1 MPIKGM
7 RSIFFHPTPRRSD
20 RRAASEE
27 APATAPATP
36 RHSFS
41 ATMMEEN
48 ISAAEEI
55 ITKWDPEGS
64 AYAKITSIFYENR
77 AEARQ
82 FLRAVSDLQRAMH
95 FFMADSPVSSC
106 DLLVRGQ
113 KLMQA
118 AMRRLQKE
126 FYQILSANRDRL
138 DPESISASE
147 RSSLSLTS
155 SSSLSD
161 LEEDEIRAA
170 TESIGEVERV
180 SFIAMADL
188 SSIADCMITC
198 GYGKECIN
206 IYKTIRR
213 SIVDE
218 GLYKLGFDRLSPSQI
233 QKLDWDVL
241 EMRMRSWLASAK
253 VAVRTL
259 FSGERALCDHVFAS
273 SESIRESSFAEIARD
288 PAIYFLGFPE
298 LVALKTKRSPEKI
311 FRMLD
316 MYDSI
321 AELLPEIESVFSHES
336 TSAVRT
342 QATSSLQMLAEAV
355 RSLLGD
361 FETAV
366 QKDNSKVPVP
376 GGGLH
381 PLTRYA
387 MNYLVFLTDYSE
399 ALTEIYGDQPFQ
411 TPASLPEPFFD
422 AVALTTAPPSPAYRA
437 GEPSL
442 SPISPRLAWL
452 ILVLLCKLDS
462 KAESYREVSLAYL
475 FLSNNLRYVV
485 NKVRGSLLGDI
496 LGDDWVSKHESKAR
510 NYAASYERLAWG
522 KVLAAVPQTVATE
535 IDTREAKE
543 GMRRFNEAFEEAC
556 REQAGW
562 VVPDGK
568 MRDELKLSVAKKLI
582 PAYRSFYMA
591 TATLLRGEKD
601 LPTLLRFSPDDLG
614 NYLSD
619 LFYGDTSTGSSSSSV
634 SSSSKGSRHPV

>member
-7 RSIFFHPTPRRSD
+7 RSIFFHPSPRRSD
-20 RRAASEE
+20 RHAASGE
-27 APATAPATP
+27 APASTPSTP
-36 RHSFS
+36 RRSFS

-95 FFMADSPVSSC
+95 FFMADSPVSSS

-113 KLMQA
+113 TLMQA

-161 LEEDEIRAA
+161 LEEDEIRSA

-188 SSIADCMITC
+188 NSIADCMIFC
-198 GYGKECIN
+198 GYGKECVN

-218 GLYKLGFDRLSPSQI
+218 GLYKLGFDRLSPTQI
-233 QKLDWDVL
+233 QKFDWDVL
-241 EMRMRSWLASAK
+241 EMRMRSWLASSK

-273 SESIRESSFAEIARD
+273 SESIRESTFAEIARD

-321 AELLPEIESVFSHES
+321 VELLPEIESVFSHES
-336 TSAVRT
+336 TSAVRA
-342 QATSSLQMLAEAV
+342 QVTSSLQKLAEAV

-387 MNYLVFLTDYSE
+387 MNYLVFLADYSE
-399 ALTEIYGDQPFQ
+399 ALTEIYADQPFQ
-411 TPASLPEPFFD
+411 MPASVPEPFFD
-422 AVALTTAPPSPAYRA
+422 AVPLTSTPPSPAYRA
-437 GEPSL
+437 GEGSL
-442 SPISPRLAWL
+442 SPISVRLAWL
-452 ILVLLCKLDS
+452 ILVLLCKLDT

-485 NKVRGSLLGDI
+485 NKVRGSQLQGI

-522 KVLAAVPQTVATE
+522 KVLATVPQTVAAET
-535 IDTREAKE
+535 DAARE

-568 MRDELKLSVAKKLI
+568 MRDELKLSVSKKLI
-582 PAYRSFYMA
+582 QAYRSFYMV
-591 TATLLRGEKD
+591 TATVLRGEKD

-619 LFYGDTSTGSSSSSV
+619 LFFGDTSTGSSSSSI
-634 SSSSKGSRHPV
+634 SGSSKASRMPV